1 MLGRPG
7 LFMKKLLRKY
17 FRKLTSARNKERSRK
32 ICEIFLPFIKKGS
45 RVLDLGTGSARN
57 ARFIK
62 NNKKVDITLLDIT
75 DEYNQTDLKVKVYD
89 GGRVP
94 FRKNYFDVVL
104 LIYVL
109 HHSDSPDLTLREA
122 VRVSKDKVL
131 ILEDVA
137 NNRLQYWVTVF
148 WDTLGNLIWKVD
160 WLPDFKS
167 EKYWENSFKKLG
179 LKLIEKGVFKK
190 RPARRVYYILRK

>member
-1 MLGRPG
+1 
-7 LFMKKLLRKY
+7 MKNLLRKY
-17 FRKLTSARNKERSRK
+17 FRKLTSARNEERSRK
-32 ICEIFLPFIKKGS
+32 ICEVFLPFIKKGS

-89 GGRVP
+89 GERVP
-94 FRKNYFDVVL
+94 FKKNYFDAVL

-109 HHSDSPDLTLREA
+109 HHSDNPDLTLREA
-122 VRVSKDKVL
+122 ARVSKNKVL

-148 WDTLGNLIWKVD
+148 WDTVVNLIWKVN
-160 WLPDFKS
+160 WLPNFKS

-179 LKLIEKGVFKK
+179 LKLIEKGVFQK